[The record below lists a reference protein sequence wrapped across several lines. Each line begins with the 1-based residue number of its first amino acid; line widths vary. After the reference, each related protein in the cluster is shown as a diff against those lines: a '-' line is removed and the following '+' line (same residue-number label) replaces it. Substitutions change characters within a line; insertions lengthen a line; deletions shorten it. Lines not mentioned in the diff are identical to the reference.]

1 MSTPSTMEAPW
12 YIAGANQAASL
23 GAGVSGVPGFR
34 DAKHDVILA
43 LMAWV
48 EEQEAPDDIIATV
61 WTNDQTQTEVHRQ
74 RPICKYP
81 LRAKYTGSGDGNSAD
96 SWSCEPLY

>member
-1 MSTPSTMEAPW
+1 MSTPSTMGAPW

-23 GAGVSGVPGFR
+23 GADVSGVPGFR

-61 WTNDQTQTEVHRQ
+61 WTDDQTRTEVHRQ

-81 LRAKYTGSGDGNSAD
+81 LQANYTGSGDGNSAD
-96 SWSCEPLY
+96 SWSCKSLY